1 MRQLKDIQ
9 VFYAF
14 HFDSSQRTS
23 TKHEH
28 GSYHVP
34 WNSRNVEMT
43 VLCPSVPC
51 CSFFHQKPDLAFLAR
66 WWGHELPHRLENNP
80 KLGIVFLFQSSELS
94 GQIFV
99 GSKHPA

>member
-34 WNSRNVEMT
+34 WNSRNVEMSSRADVPEQLSSHADKDFHAPREALGT
-43 VLCPSVPC
+43 VDSPER
-51 CSFFHQKPDLAFLAR
+51 FLVNAKI
-66 WWGHELPHRLENNP
+66 P
-80 KLGIVFLFQSSELS
+80 FSS
-94 GQIFV
+94 Q
-99 GSKHPA
+99 